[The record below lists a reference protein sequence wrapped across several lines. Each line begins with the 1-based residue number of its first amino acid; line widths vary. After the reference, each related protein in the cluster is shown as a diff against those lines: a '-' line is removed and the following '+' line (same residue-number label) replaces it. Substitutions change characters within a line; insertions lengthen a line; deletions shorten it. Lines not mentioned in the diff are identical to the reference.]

1 VVLELKGRF
10 AMTQRHELRWGGL
23 AGLAFLVL
31 AFCAALIPGLPP
43 RVTDSAGEITA
54 YVGEGHDQ
62 LLLSALLWAASAGL
76 VIWFSAAFAEAI
88 REREER
94 SDVHMALLA
103 GSVLVGGALFM
114 SAAGTAAMA
123 YAADTA
129 GAALTVTMFK
139 GLMVL
144 NTMIGFAT
152 VLPLTA
158 AGIGVLRTKLMPDWL
173 GYVALAAAVVSVI
186 TAFGIFA
193 TSGDY
198 VPGGPVMS
206 LVSLVAGGI
215 FVLCAS
221 VFMVREHLPEVTQLT
236 VPQT

>member
-1 VVLELKGRF
+1 
-10 AMTQRHELRWGGL
+10 MTQRHELRWGGL

-31 AFCAALIPGLPP
+31 AFCAALVPGLPP
-43 RVTDSAGEITA
+43 RVTDSASEITA
-54 YVGEGHDQ
+54 YIGEGRDQ
-62 LLLSALLWAASAGL
+62 LLLSSLLWAASAGL
-76 VIWFSAAFAEAI
+76 IIWFSAAFAEAI

-94 SDVHMALLA
+94 SDVHMAILA

-123 YAADTA
+123 YTADA
-129 GAALTVTMFK
+129 QRAALTVTMFK

-144 NTMIGFAT
+144 TTMIGFAA
-152 VLPLTA
+152 VLPLAA

-173 GYVALAAAVVSVI
+173 GYVALAAAVVSFI

-193 TSGDY
+193 TSGSY

-206 LVSLVAGGI
+206 LISLSAGGI

-221 VFMVREHLPEVTQLT
+221 VFMVREHLTGVAPMTI
-236 VPQT
+236 PQT